1 MKHKPEIL
9 PFFPLS
15 VFLFPGEDIPL
26 RIFEPRYLQLIE
38 EIRQTDSTFVIPY
51 VIKQEVQEFGCEVG
65 LKEVVAENT
74 GGRMVVSVVSR
85 SVVKIQNYQKRLEG
99 KLYPGGAITRISCSE
114 PLYSPELKKLI
125 QDYMDEFDHAFLN
138 VGDVALT
145 TRQEVVK
152 ALNLASDDK
161 YRFVALQDKAQKE
174 DYLVCQLRY
183 LNMIREQETKLGND
197 FGMN

>member
-1 MKHKPEIL
+1 MKPISDML
-9 PFFPLS
+9 PYFPLS

-38 EIRQTDSTFVIPY
+38 EIKQSDSTFVIPY
-51 VIKQEVQEFGCEVG
+51 VINQEVQEFGCEVG

-74 GGRMVVSVVSR
+74 GGRMVVSVISR
-85 SVVKIQNYQKRLEG
+85 SIVKIQDYHKRLDG
-99 KLYPGGAITRISCSE
+99 KLYPGGSITRISCSE
-114 PLYSPELKKLI
+114 PLESQELKTLI
-125 QDYMDEFDHAFLN
+125 HDYMEEFDHTFLN
-138 VGDVALT
+138 SEDAALF
-145 TRQEVVK
+145 TRQDVVK

-161 YRFVALQDKAQKE
+161 YRFVSLQDRSHKE